1 MNAAQSTD
9 EAGEEAPLGGA
20 GAAPRAAVGDRPDLG
35 AGEVSQRPGQ
45 RQRQRQRPRGRG
57 HVARGPRHRE
67 GANEAEGVDH
77 VAGGRR
83 PTAET
88 ERRTRKGVRAGGSGS
103 VSATEESLKKVF
115 HWL

>member
-20 GAAPRAAVGDRPDLG
+20 GAAPRAAVGDPDRLDLG
-35 AGEVSQRPGQ
+35 AGEVSQRPG
-45 RQRQRQRPRGRG
+45 QRQRQRPRGRG

-77 VAGGRR
+77 VARRRR

-88 ERRTRKGVRAGGSGS
+88 ERRTRKGVRAGSGS
-103 VSATEESLKKVF
+103 VSATEEPLEKVF